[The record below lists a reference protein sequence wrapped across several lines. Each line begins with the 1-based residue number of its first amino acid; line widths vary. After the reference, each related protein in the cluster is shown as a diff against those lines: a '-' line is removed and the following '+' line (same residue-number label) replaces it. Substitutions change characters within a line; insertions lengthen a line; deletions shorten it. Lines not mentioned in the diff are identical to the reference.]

1 MIKQD
6 FISKYIQ
13 ELNKTLAR
21 IISLEVGNSD
31 DGFLIIFNQMLQSY
45 YKVDD
50 NNLAIL
56 LEEDEE
62 RDQFL
67 LADEL
72 KKKNTL
78 TFMKA
83 IRVYLNQGNN
93 DKAKASYA
101 VLKRIESI
109 NSGIF
114 QFPTEEDNLIA
125 KERKVVEEKM
135 KNIG

>member
-13 ELNKTLAR
+13 ELAKTLAK
-21 IISLEVGNSD
+21 ILSLELGNAD

-45 YKVDD
+45 YKIDD
-50 NNLAIL
+50 NHLEVL
-56 LEEDEE
+56 LEEVQE

-67 LADEL
+67 LSDEL
-72 KKKNTL
+72 KKKNLL

-83 IRVYLNQGNN
+83 IRVYLNQGNKE
-93 DKAKASYA
+93 KAKASYL

-109 NSGIF
+109 NTGIF
-114 QFPTEEDNLIA
+114 QFPTEEDALITN
-125 KERKVVEEKM
+125 ERKVIEEKM
-135 KNIG
+135 NTI

>member
-13 ELNKTLAR
+13 ELAKTLAK
-21 IISLEVGNSD
+21 IMALEISNSD
-31 DGFLIIFNQMLQSY
+31 EGFLIIFNQMLQSY
-45 YKVDD
+45 YKIDD
-50 NNLAIL
+50 NQLAIL
-56 LEEDEE
+56 LEENQE

-72 KKKNTL
+72 KKKNLL

-83 IRVYLNQGNN
+83 IRVYLSNN
-93 DKAKASYA
+93 SINKAQACYEI
-101 VLKRIESI
+101 LKRIEGV

-114 QFPTEEDNLIA
+114 QFPTEEDQIIA
-125 KERKVVEEKM
+125 AERKVIEQK
-135 KNIG
+135 ITAL

>member
-135 KNIG
+135 KI

>member
-21 IISLEVGNSD
+21 IISLEIGNAD
-31 DGFLIIFNQMLQSY
+31 EGFLIIFNQMLQSY
-45 YKVDD
+45 YKIDD
-50 NNLAIL
+50 NNLSTL
-56 LEEDEE
+56 LQANEE

-72 KKKNTL
+72 KKKNIL

-83 IRVYLNQGNN
+83 IRIYLYRE
-93 DKAKASYA
+93 DVAKAKASYE

-125 KERKVVEEKM
+125 QERKVVEEKM
-135 KNIG
+135 TNL

>member
-21 IISLEVGNSD
+21 IISLEIGNAD
-31 DGFLIIFNQMLQSY
+31 EGFLIIFNQMLQSY
-45 YKVDD
+45 YKIDD
-50 NNLAIL
+50 NNLSTL
-56 LEEDEE
+56 LQANEE

-72 KKKNTL
+72 KKKNIL

-83 IRVYLNQGNN
+83 IRIYLYRE
-93 DKAKASYA
+93 DVEKAKASYE

-125 KERKVVEEKM
+125 QERKVVEEKM
-135 KNIG
+135 TNL

>member
-13 ELNKTLAR
+13 ELAKTLAK
-21 IISLEVGNSD
+21 ILSLELGNAD

-45 YKVDD
+45 YKIDD
-50 NNLAIL
+50 NHLNIL
-56 LEEDEE
+56 LEENQE

-67 LADEL
+67 LSDEL
-72 KKKNTL
+72 KKKNLL

-83 IRVYLNQGNN
+83 IRVYLNQGNKE
-93 DKAKASYA
+93 KAKASYS

-109 NSGIF
+109 NTGIF
-114 QFPTEEDNLIA
+114 QFPTEEDTLIA
-125 KERKVVEEKM
+125 NERKVIEEKM
-135 KNIG
+135 NNI

>member
-13 ELNKTLAR
+13 ELSKTLAK
-21 IISLEVGNSD
+21 IIALEVGNSD

-45 YKVDD
+45 YKLDD
-50 NNLAIL
+50 NNLVVL
-56 LEEDEE
+56 LEANEE

-72 KKKNTL
+72 KKKNIL

-83 IRVYLNQGNN
+83 IRVYLNQGNTE
-93 DKAKASYA
+93 KAKASYE
-101 VLKRIESI
+101 VLKRIESM
-109 NSGIF
+109 NTGIF

-135 KNIG
+135 NGL